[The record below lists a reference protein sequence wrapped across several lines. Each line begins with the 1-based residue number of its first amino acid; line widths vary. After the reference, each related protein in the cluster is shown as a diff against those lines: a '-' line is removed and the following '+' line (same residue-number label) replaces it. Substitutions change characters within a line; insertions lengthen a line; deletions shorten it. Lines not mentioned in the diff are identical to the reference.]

1 MAGTLLVPTHQPLT
15 NPLDALLLAR
25 VRRWVEVVFRQ
36 RSKCGQLDKDG
47 RPWTRLPASDL
58 ARQLE
63 EQEGLTV
70 APRRIQRSLARLAEG
85 GYLARQQRG
94 VWRRDFWYSF
104 PDTEWELQQHRPT
117 AVSNVT
123 LASERSCRNDA
134 SVVTGEVLSIPSS
147 NQNSSKTE
155 RTAAT
160 SSLDGKERCAP
171 QQGARARRNGP
182 NPRQRGIGALQ
193 DLPRTV
199 QRAVARGFAS
209 KDQPQTAQPPT
220 PQTETWV
227 QGQFRYERLPNG
239 VVVKDGL
246 ATAPLR

>member
-1 MAGTLLVPTHQPLT
+1 MLTHQPLT

-104 PDTEWELQQHRPT
+104 PDAEWELQQHRPT

-123 LASERSCRNDA
+123 LASERSCRNEA
-134 SVVTGEVLSIPSS
+134 SVVTGVVLGISS
-147 NQNSSKTE
+147 SHQTSSKTE

-171 QQGARARRNGP
+171 QQGGSARSNGATPRR
-182 NPRQRGIGALQ
+182 RGIGALQ

-199 QRAVARGFAS
+199 QRAVARGFAA
-209 KDQPQTAQPPT
+209 KGEPATTETPT
-220 PQTETWV
+220 PQVETWV

-239 VVVKDGL
+239 IVVKDGL